1 MSRVIYRGENFD
13 NGFLFFL
20 FFPDHGAQELC
31 DPADRLDKGLCVCF
45 GIVQICVVCSLD
57 AVGEQDVFLRVVA
70 VLGILSEDY
79 LLKFTVQ
86 AVSKAVLFFPGK
98 QDPDQGALRHECK
111 AEFPAEHIGI
121 FKCIVF
127 QMVDPADDRSD
138 GFLLHCFR
146 KGVDILV
153 VGVECRFIDA
163 CKRAQFFYC
172 DLFQRFLCSQFDKS
186 VPYPAATVYPGAFSM
201 TE

>member
-1 MSRVIYRGENFD
+1 M
-13 NGFLFFL
+13 FFSVSWRYWGY
-20 FFPDHGAQELC
+20 FRKITFW
-31 DPADRLDKGLCVCF
+31 
-45 GIVQICVVCSLD
+45 
-57 AVGEQDVFLRVVA
+57 
-70 VLGILSEDY
+70 ILSEDY

-86 AVSKAVLFFPGK
+86 AVPKAVLFFPGK

-138 GFLLHCFR
+138 CFLLHRFR

-172 DLFQRFLCSQFDKS
+172 DLFQRFRCSQFDKS
-186 VPYPAATVYPGAFSM
+186 VPYRLFCFLNPQIHDPLQTDKRRNSARRWISDILWISSVDIRRTVR
-201 TE
+201 